1 VLAPG
6 EPERQRRADR
16 QKNGVPI
23 DGTTWKQFDRRRA

>member
-16 QKNGVPI
+16 EKNGVSI
-23 DGTTWKQFDRRRA
+23 DGAR